1 MLTSVKFNCCESA
14 LIKQTNVKLSS
25 AGRVNQPEI
34 LLKTSAS
41 AIRSL
46 LAGMDDKIVK
56 IIDKIKSISC
66 VKYIFVEFT
75 LHHNGPTAT
84 LAF

>member
-56 IIDKIKSISC
+56 IKSISC